1 MNNETKLQQLFH
13 VLRLCGAAMIV
24 AAAGTFLVQ
33 SWDGTGDVARY
44 FALLGATALLPAVAY
59 VCGVRFQESRS
70 ARVLVLTFL
79 ALVPIHA
86 GVLGG
91 FVLSQFGAPTTAL
104 GSVPQWVAPSPLS
117 AIALVAG
124 AAVVLV
130 PLTWGAF
137 RVLARPHA
145 ALLTAVNAGS
155 NALLLI
161 PDRSVRA
168 ATFAVVPVLAAAA
181 WCAWRT
187 KPATREAR
195 LALGFLLAPAAV
207 ITARQVL
214 FYDVSSA
221 FWAAILAACAIGL
234 FVMGRK
240 SGDATVERV
249 AFVPTAFAVA
259 AIVFDSSLLRQ
270 VPLSTQ
276 WLLYGWT
283 TGLACIGFA
292 LASQRSK
299 GFFVGAAVALNAF
312 TAASTLVW
320 APRPLAALQ
329 AIAVGLALMSYGF
342 VSGRKRALYPGIAL
356 GGFGFIVEVAH
367 AIETFEPSGWLALAG
382 SGAVLV
388 ALTAWLERRA
398 RVVRLA
404 EAAAKVSEP
413 EAIGLS

>member
-104 GSVPQWVAPSPLS
+104 VSVPQWVAPSRLS
-117 AIALVAG
+117 AIALFAG

-299 GFFVGAAVALNAF
+299 GFFVECIHRREHLGLGAA
-312 TAASTLVW
+312 TIGCASSDRSRAGSDELRLRQRPQ
-320 APRPLAALQ
+320 ARSLPRDRSRGFRLHRRSRTRDRDLRAERLACSRWLGRS
-329 AIAVGLALMSYGF
+329 VGRPHRLARA
-342 VSGRKRALYPGIAL
+342 SGAGGAL
-356 GGFGFIVEVAH
+356 GR
-367 AIETFEPSGWLALAG
+367 SGCQ
-382 SGAVLV
+382 SV
-388 ALTAWLERRA
+388 
-398 RVVRLA
+398 
-404 EAAAKVSEP
+404 
-413 EAIGLS
+413 